1 MVLFV
6 DSNKFRREK
15 LARMCR
21 TSDLP
26 SMAIDFEDYDY
37 YAKPLVTVLV
47 DPPKSFMYK
56 LPYQS
61 SLSMIVGASLSTSST
76 PCSIKYSASE

>member
-21 TSDLP
+21 TSNLP

-47 DPPKSFMYK
+47 DPPKSFMATLKRYERT
-56 LPYQS
+56 LF
-61 SLSMIVGASLSTSST
+61 IVV
-76 PCSIKYSASE
+76 IKREE